1 MKETIYSFVKKM
13 IDKNFEIDTEGAGLK
28 FETLSGGWSNTDEIK
43 DWHDPDFDRKYL
55 KYLREVV
62 DDMGE

>member
-1 MKETIYSFVKKM
+1 M

-55 KYLREVV
+55 KYLKEVA
-62 DDMGE
+62 DAMGE

>member
-1 MKETIYSFVKKM
+1 M

-28 FETLSGGWSNTDEIK
+28 FETFSDGRSNTDEIK